1 MKTKI
6 AKAKEEINTCYKLRT
21 IVFVEEQKVPM
32 EEELD
37 SYDDIAVHFLLFS
50 DDNIPIGVGRMY
62 EEKGKAIIGRLCIL
76 KKYRGIGAGYFLM
89 QDIIKYCKEQGFDK
103 AVLGAQEYAIDFYKK
118 LGFEIISG
126 RYMDANIPHFKM
138 QLDLSINYVK

>member
-6 AKAKEEINTCYKLRT
+6 ATTKEEINTCYKLRT

-50 DDNIPIGVGRMY
+50 DSNLPIGVGRMY
-62 EEKGKAIIGRLCIL
+62 AENGKAVIGRLCIL
-76 KKYRGIGAGYFLM
+76 KKYRGIGAGNFLM
-89 QDIIKYCKEQGFDK
+89 QDIIKYCREQGFHK

-138 QLDLSINYVK
+138 QLDLSINYLK